1 MRAMSEQYMQSPSEP
16 SLEVKASLAQSYTP
30 PTRTNSRQTAS
41 KLLQLP
47 LLLLQPGLVVKWL
60 SRLPVTEEIAGSS
73 PVGPANSDFG
83 LKQTTNQVVS

>member
-1 MRAMSEQYMQSPSEP
+1 MQSPSEP
-16 SLEVKASLAQSYTP
+16 SLEVKASLARSYTP

-41 KLLQLP
+41 ELLQLP